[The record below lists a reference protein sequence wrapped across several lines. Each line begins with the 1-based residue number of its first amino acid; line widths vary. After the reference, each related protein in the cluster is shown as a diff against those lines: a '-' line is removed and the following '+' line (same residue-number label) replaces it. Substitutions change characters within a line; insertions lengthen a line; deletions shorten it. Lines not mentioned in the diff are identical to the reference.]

1 MGLQG
6 LLQTSLPSYAPTHKG
21 SWSSRRDAELG
32 PGPLTPHSSLHGMGM
47 KLSPAG
53 EENQAEVSGLYPSQG
68 FVLHHD
74 KKWLHPTG
82 EALSLLEDLP
92 PSLVFR

>member
-1 MGLQG
+1 
-6 LLQTSLPSYAPTHKG
+6 
-21 SWSSRRDAELG
+21 
-32 PGPLTPHSSLHGMGM
+32 MGM
-47 KLSPAG
+47 ELSPAG
-53 EENQAEVSGLYPSQG
+53 EEDQAEVSGLCPSQG

-74 KKWLHPTG
+74 TWLHPTG

>member
-1 MGLQG
+1 
-6 LLQTSLPSYAPTHKG
+6 
-21 SWSSRRDAELG
+21 
-32 PGPLTPHSSLHGMGM
+32 MGM
-47 KLSPAG
+47 ELSPAG
-53 EENQAEVSGLYPSQG
+53 EEDQAEVSGLCPSQG

-74 KKWLHPTG
+74 KQWLHPTG